1 MERWNGGIVEWWNV
15 QMTTLYR
22 YFLLIAHAL
31 YVKTTL
37 KQLRK
42 FSEQLLLLLLELA
55 PLGHTWWLGT
65 WLSAGEIGRGTRGSK
80 CLGYAV
86 YYII

>member
-1 MERWNGGIVEWWNV
+1 MEWWNV

-31 YVKTTL
+31 YDKTTL
-37 KQLRK
+37 KWLRK

-55 PLGHTWWLGT
+55 PLTYFVVRKLGF
-65 WLSAGEIGRGTRGSK
+65 LPMIIEIG
-80 CLGYAV
+80 YATL
-86 YYII
+86 IIVHLTL